1 MNKKK
6 TMKILLVEDE
16 IPARER
22 LKDLLKQMK
31 VAVGEIVEAGSV
43 AEAVLC
49 LSGNSNFDLAFFDIQ
64 LSDGLS
70 FEIFHQANVQVP
82 VIFTTAYDAY
92 LLEAFQTNGIDYLLK
107 PLKQQDLHRALQK
120 FYQLQ
125 SHFSPDIAGFITQMM
140 EKNTYL
146 RRIAGMKAN
155 ALIPVGVEDVAWFTT
170 RHKVT
175 LLRTFQDE
183 SLVVNKPLTSLEQLL
198 DPRQFRRVNR
208 QYIVNIEAVRQ
219 LKPHHKGK
227 LLLSLE
233 PPCGEEIIVSQ
244 EQAGLMKLW
253 LEI

>member
-1 MNKKK
+1 
-6 TMKILLVEDE
+6 MKILIVEDE

-22 LKDLLKQMK
+22 LKGLLSQMN
-31 VAVGEIVEAGSV
+31 VPVETICEAGSI
-43 AEAVLC
+43 AEAIDKIQT
-49 LSGNSNFDLAFFDIQ
+49 GNDHDLAFFDIQ

-70 FEIFHQANVQVP
+70 FEIFRRVNLSIP

-92 LLEAFQTNGIDYLLK
+92 LLEAFHTNGIDYLLK
-107 PLKQQDLHRALQK
+107 PLKEKELYRALQK

-125 SHFSPDIAGFITQMM
+125 SHFSADIAGFIAQMT
-140 EKNTYL
+140 EKTTYL

-155 ALIPVGVEDVAWFTT
+155 ALIPVKVEEVAWFTT

-183 SLVVNKPLTSLEQLL
+183 SLVVNKPLANLEVLL
-198 DPRQFRRVNR
+198 DPHQFRRVNR
-208 QYIVNIEAVRQ
+208 QYIVNIGAVRQ
-219 LKPHHKGK
+219 IKSHQKGK

-233 PPCGEEIIVSQ
+233 PSSGEDIIISQ
-244 EQAGLMKLW
+244 EQAGLMKEW

>member
-1 MNKKK
+1 
-6 TMKILLVEDE
+6 MKILIVEDE

-22 LKDLLKQMK
+22 LKTLFSNMK
-31 VAVGEIVEAGSV
+31 LDIDTVREAGSV
-43 AEAVLC
+43 SEAVTELQ
-49 LSGNSNFDLAFFDIQ
+49 SGTDFDLAFFDIQ

-70 FEIFHQANVQVP
+70 FEIFRKTEVSIP

-92 LLEAFQTNGIDYLLK
+92 LLEAFHTNGIDYLLK
-107 PLKQQDLHRALQK
+107 PLKEKELYRAIQK

-125 SHFSPDIAGFITQMM
+125 SHFSADIAGFIAQMT
-140 EKNTYL
+140 EKTTYL

-155 ALIPVGVEDVAWFTT
+155 ALIPVKVEEIAWFTT

-183 SLVVNKPLTSLEQLL
+183 SLVVNKPLANLEVLL
-198 DPRQFRRVNR
+198 DPSQFRRVNR
-208 QYIVNIEAVRQ
+208 QYIVNIGAIRQ
-219 LKPHHKGK
+219 IRSHQKGK

-233 PPCGEEIIVSQ
+233 PACGEEIVISQ
-244 EQAGLMKLW
+244 EQAGQMKEW

>member
-1 MNKKK
+1 
-6 TMKILLVEDE
+6 MKILLVEDE
-16 IPARER
+16 APARER
-22 LKDLLKQMK
+22 LKSLLGQMK
-31 VAVGEIVEAGSV
+31 IAVSGVAEAGSIE
-43 AEAVLC
+43 EAVHF
-49 LSGNSNFDLAFFDIQ
+49 LSGQSDYDLAFFDIQ

-70 FEIFHQANVQVP
+70 FEIFRKADIKAP

-107 PLKQQDLHRALQK
+107 PLKKQDLHRALQK

-146 RRIAGMKAN
+146 RRIAGTRSN
-155 ALIPVGVEDVAWFTT
+155 ALIPVGVEDIAWFTT
-170 RHKVT
+170 RHKIT

-183 SLVVNKPLTSLEQLL
+183 SLVVNKPLANLEALL
-198 DPRQFRRVNR
+198 DPSQFRRVNR
-208 QYIVNIEAVRQ
+208 QYIVNIDAVRQ
-219 LKPHHKGK
+219 IKPHQKGK

-233 PPCGEEIIVSQ
+233 PPCGEDIVISQ
-244 EQAGLMKLW
+244 EQASMMKEW